1 MPIVARFRGTVEAMF
16 YDDHPPPHFH
26 ASHGEH
32 EAVVSLSGELIDG
45 RLPFHALRDV
55 RHWAR
60 QNASELEN
68 NWDRARA
75 TLPLVRIRGPR

>member
-1 MPIVARFRGTVEAMF
+1 MPIVARFRGTVVAMF

-26 ASHGEH
+26 ACHGEH
-32 EAVVSLSGELIDG
+32 QAVSLSGELIDG

-55 RHWAR
+55 RRWAR
-60 QNASELEN
+60 QNSDELEN